1 MDSIGAVDR
10 FVEAVC
16 KALNNYSSD
25 IQHKA
30 KSAYYDGKKLKDT
43 IKALK

>member
-10 FVEAVC
+10 FIIAVC
-16 KALNNYSSD
+16 KAINNHSSEV
-25 IQHKA
+25 QHKA

-43 IKALK
+43 IKELS